1 LLPPLDDK
9 ALTYMREEMRG
20 RGISW
25 LIDLYLREVP
35 NYLNNLK
42 KALLATDGEKL
53 YLAAHK
59 FKGSSSNLGAQQ
71 VVALCK
77 QLEISAH
84 NNLFEQAAVQ
94 IAQLEEALEQLKVAL
109 EAEKQK

>member
-1 LLPPLDDK
+1 MLPPLDDK

-20 RGISW
+20 RGIGW
-25 LIDLYLREVP
+25 LIDLYLQEVP
-35 NYLNNLK
+35 NYLQNIKNALK
-42 KALLATDGEKL
+42 KTDGEEL
-53 YLAAHK
+53 YLAVHK

-77 QLEISAH
+77 ELEKSAKQNLFNQATVQVMQLE
-84 NNLFEQAAVQ
+84 N
-94 IAQLEEALEQLKVAL
+94 ALEQLKIAL

>member
-1 LLPPLDDK
+1 MLPPLDNKTLDN
-9 ALTYMREEMRG
+9 MRYEMRS
-20 RGISW
+20 RGIGW

-35 NYLNNLK
+35 NYLNSLK
-42 KALLATDGEKL
+42 DALASADKEKL

-77 QLEISAH
+77 ELEIAGRAGA
-84 NNLFEQAAVQ
+84 FDQATAKIV
-94 IAQLEEALEQLKVAL
+94 QLEEALEQLKTAL
-109 EAEKQK
+109 EVERQK